1 MYSQVV
7 NIGSSRGTISLSVEA
22 GNTAEQTFTLSN
34 SGNATLEWNLENIR
48 IGEEVTFTK
57 TDFADWTLE
66 ENQDRITE
74 QVWIT
79 RANEQGIFNFAYESS
94 FRSDESPAGTEWSYG
109 NSLNLSSD
117 DYRNWLS
124 AISENPP
131 EMVGRIISM
140 HAIEEDRYFDIEFTS
155 WTEWTEESS
164 GGGFSYIR
172 NEVFTQAGLSSNSG
186 EIAAGAS
193 GDITLTVDALN
204 LAAGTYSFNIVIA
217 SNATSTPELI
227 IPVELTVTG
236 SAELDVAGS
245 LSFDNTFIGANTTE
259 VLTIVN
265 DGTASLTISEIS
277 SDNEAFASS
286 LSDLTVPAFSS
297 RDIEVIFTPALAQ
310 TYTGTLTITSNDAS
324 SPTEVS
330 LSGNGFDPPVIEVS
344 ETSFA
349 ETLDYGNTTTATLTI
364 NNTGA
369 SSLNWGAKLVI
380 PNSTVSFEKKNYAET
395 SEPAN
400 QDRITDNVWITRDV
414 SQGIFNIKQEN
425 SYIGSSPL
433 GTEWVDE
440 STQIALS
447 DDLTYSG
454 WRSAHG
460 GCPSCMIGE
469 TYSMRTTDDN
479 RYFDIELSQWTEGGN
494 GGGFAYTRTEV
505 PGWITLSDYS
515 NTVEASSSTEITLEF
530 NANRFG
536 GTHVAQLIIYS
547 DDPLQPEIVIPVTIT
562 INGTPEI
569 QVPVTTYDFNSVY
582 VGATSIATQ
591 VEVVNNGTADLTI
604 TDVVSDNTAFT
615 VSATSAVIAGG
626 GGSSFFEVY
635 FTPGTAGDASA
646 TLTLTSDDPV
656 NSSVTLDLSGKGV
669 VPPSISV
676 THNELTVDLDAGV
689 YDETISIAN
698 TEGADLKWTFS
709 ASIDETL
716 VSLNENFNLILNQL
730 PGYYEFRYDGGSGNI
745 GDGGNDI
752 YDGGNEL
759 STDLSGGTIDYS
771 DNVVADGT
779 GLFGIGTTY
788 YTRHFNGLF
797 VLAADL
803 NGVSEFTI
811 DGNIGADGNG
821 VVTGPILEI
830 EHHGVTYQGFVK
842 IVSEGGDPSIH
853 HLIILE
859 KNADVTQEY
868 DETSEDDYHKLSG
881 LSASNRLYYLLF
893 TREDGTAYSEEQ
905 LKAVMN
911 TFLDI
916 TAGVPGYISLS
927 ATSGN
932 TASGNADDITMR
944 IDPTAVPKGISGTE
958 LKVISND
965 INTPEVIIPITFI
978 STPKA
983 IVSEAELSFGDV
995 FQEYPETQEFI
1006 VTNEGLSNLEVT
1018 SIVSDNDQ
1026 FTLESSSLSLANGE
1040 EAVVKVIY
1048 SPSIDGTA
1056 TGTITLTTN
1065 DPAHETIEVLVDGNG
1080 LTAPGAVVSPESIT
1094 VKLFPG
1100 ESTTETISIENT
1112 QGINLDWTISEGSMA
1127 GSLESVLSNLNS
1139 GFSNITGVIPSRY
1152 DFTYDITGDAA
1163 IETGGNDMF
1172 SSGNYIINSASPSTP
1187 LLYSDNVIIEAQAAF
1202 NNSKGYFGEG
1212 SMVFTRHLTGLF
1224 VMVADVNQ
1232 LDEFGITGDL
1242 GSSVS
1247 VDGTVLELTYQG
1259 KVYEGFVKRVYGGI
1273 TPSVNHIVIAE
1284 KTGNATQD
1292 IDGFFMGDDDH
1303 LVSGLNGTD
1312 RIYYLMYGGTEGA
1325 YIDDTATETIMQ
1337 TFLETILPE
1346 SNLSATSGST
1356 AAGDTDVIDY
1366 TFSAD
1371 DYPTGITRFN
1381 VVVNSNDPEKPSI
1394 SIPVTVSVGN
1404 VRVENIIDD
1413 IIINEGF
1420 GTEVI
1425 DISTTFRDADDDVLT
1440 YIPASSREDLLLASV
1455 AGESLTLTEKGIGTS
1470 RISVAATDGTNTA
1483 FADFNVRI
1491 NAVPV
1496 AVNPIEDQVYE
1507 RSFGTAQFDLT
1518 TAFEDADTEDEL
1530 SYAVSLSVAGV
1541 VEASIDNGILTLTEV
1556 AAGTVNI
1563 TVSVTDGVG
1572 GELDY
1577 TFEVSVNKTEAT
1589 ITITDLSF
1597 EFDGTA
1603 KEATI
1608 ITNPAGLN
1616 VVVTYNGSEE
1626 APVEVGEYDVLASIE
1641 DVNFK
1646 GSASATLIIRAVTA
1660 IDKEQI
1666 ADIVIYPNPASSHL
1680 NVVLGIEKTDVDIID
1695 ISGSVIKHIAGYTSG
1710 ESIDVSTLNSG
1721 VYIVRVQT
1729 EDAIAN
1735 LRFIKK

>member
-1 MYSQVV
+1 MKELLPMRVGRLKTLLTLSLTLLTHFMYSQVV

-34 SGNATLEWNLENIR
+34 SGNATLEWNLENII

-79 RANEQGIFNFAYESS
+79 RANEQGIFNFTSESRFS
-94 FRSDESPAGTEWSYG
+94 PVESPAGTEWSYG
-109 NSLNLSSD
+109 NSFNLSSD

-131 EMVGRIISM
+131 GMVGRIISM

-155 WTEWTEESS
+155 WTERS

-172 NEVFTQAGLSSNSG
+172 NEVFTQAVLSSNSG

-204 LAAGTYSFNIVIA
+204 LAAGTYSFEILIA

-236 SAELDVAGS
+236 GSAELDVAGS
-245 LSFDNTFIGANTTE
+245 LSFDDTFIGANTTE

-265 DGTASLTISEIS
+265 DGAVSLTISEIS

-297 RDIEVIFTPALAQ
+297 RDVEVIFTPALAQ
-310 TYTGTLTITSNDAS
+310 AYTGTLTITSNDAS

-330 LSGNGFDPPVIEVS
+330 LSGEGFDPPVIEVS

-349 ETLDYGNTTTATLTI
+349 KTLDYGNTTTATLTI
-364 NNTGA
+364 NNTG
-369 SSLNWGAKLVI
+369 
-380 PNSTVSFEKKNYAET
+380 
-395 SEPAN
+395 
-400 QDRITDNVWITRDV
+400 D
-414 SQGIFNIKQEN
+414 
-425 SYIGSSPL
+425 SPL
-433 GTEWVDE
+433 SWSANVTGDDVVT
-440 STQIALS
+440 LS
-447 DDLTYSG
+447 DDNGTVATGS
-454 WRSAHG
+454 S
-460 GCPSCMIGE
+460 
-469 TYSMRTTDDN
+469 TT
-479 RYFDIELSQWTEGGN
+479 IELELE
-494 GGGFAYTRTEV
+494 AYE
-505 PGWITLSDYS
+505 
-515 NTVEASSSTEITLEF
+515 
-530 NANRFG
+530 FG
-536 GTHVAQLIIYS
+536 GVYEAQLIIYS

-582 VGATSIATQ
+582 VGATSIAAQ

-646 TLTLTSDDPV
+646 TLTITSDDPE
-656 NSSVTLDLSGKGV
+656 NSSVTVDLSGKGV

-676 THNELTVDLDAGV
+676 THNELIVDLDAGV

-730 PGYYEFRYDGGSGNI
+730 PGYYAFEYDGGSGYIN
-745 GDGGNDI
+745 DGGRDV
-752 YDGGNEL
+752 YDRGNEL
-759 STDLSGGTIDYS
+759 YTDLSGGTIDYS

-779 GLFGIGTTY
+779 GLFGVGTTY

-811 DGNIGADGNG
+811 DGDIGADGNG

-842 IVSEGGDPSIH
+842 IVSQGRDPSIH

-868 DETSEDDYHKLSG
+868 DETSEEDYHKLSG

-893 TREDGTAYSEEQ
+893 TREDETAYSEEQ

-944 IDPTAVPKGISGTE
+944 IDPTAVPQGISGIE

-965 INTPEVIIPITFI
+965 IHTPEVIIPLTFI

-995 FQEYPETQEFI
+995 FLEYPETQEFI
-1006 VTNEGLSNLEVT
+1006 VTNGGVSNLEVT
-1018 SIVSDNDQ
+1018 SIVSDNEQ
-1026 FTLESSSLSLANGE
+1026 FTLESSGLSLANGE

-1065 DPAHETIEVLVDGNG
+1065 DPAHETIEVLVNGNG

-1112 QGINLDWTISEGSMA
+1112 QGSNLDWTISEGSMA

-1152 DFTYDITGDAA
+1152 DFTYDIIDNAA

-1172 SSGNYIINSASPSTP
+1172 SSGNYIINSASPSAP

-1232 LDEFGITGDL
+1232 LDEFGTLGSL

-1247 VDGTVLELTYQG
+1247 VDGTVLELVHQG
-1259 KVYEGFVKRVYGGI
+1259 KVYEGFVKRVYGGT

-1292 IDGFFMGDDDH
+1292 IVSFGGGDGH

-1325 YIDDTATETIMQ
+1325 YIDDAATETIMQ

-1346 SNLSATSGST
+1346 NFSATSGST
-1356 AAGDTDVIDY
+1356 AAGNTDVIDY
-1366 TFSAD
+1366 NFSAD

-1616 VVVTYNGSEE
+1616 VVVTYNGSKE
-1626 APVEVGEYDVLASIE
+1626 APVEVGEYDVLATIE
-1641 DVNFK
+1641 DVNFE